1 MGSRSEASRLGALA
15 RLKTALLVSVAAVL
29 GITVPV
35 GGDALEVLVTP
46 LVIVLVYSSLRSVEI
61 EDLHAG
67 TIGPA
72 AVSLL
77 LSYVALPAAAIVVG
91 TALLSRSAFLGVLA
105 MAVGPT
111 TAGSALVWTRLS
123 SGNVAVAG
131 LVSVA
136 SVALAPLVTP
146 ALVAPSVGTRVS
158 VAPLS
163 ILRELG
169 IVVGTGAALA
179 WVVPERIVYD
189 RMDGV
194 SLVAITVLVH
204 VAVVTSAAGDPS
216 LAAIV
221 PVGAAAL
228 AITGFG
234 FVLAFGAATAFDLSA
249 GQRRALYFATSLKN
263 LGIAIV
269 VGSVL
274 ANRGGVGTAIVAYY
288 VVQQLASGLVVGS
301 LSPVSV

>member
-1 MGSRSEASRLGALA
+1 
-15 RLKTALLVSVAAVL
+15 
-29 GITVPV
+29 
-35 GGDALEVLVTP
+35 
-46 LVIVLVYSSLRSVEI
+46 
-61 EDLHAG
+61 
-67 TIGPA
+67 
-72 AVSLL
+72 
-77 LSYVALPAAAIVVG
+77 
-91 TALLSRSAFLGVLA
+91 
-105 MAVGPT
+105 
-111 TAGSALVWTRLS
+111 
-123 SGNVAVAG
+123 
-131 LVSVA
+131 
-136 SVALAPLVTP
+136 VTP

-179 WVVPERIVYD
+179 WVVPERIVSDD

-228 AITGFG
+228 VITGFG
-234 FVLAFGAATAFDLSA
+234 FVLAFGAAMAFDLSA

-274 ANRGGVGTAIVAYY
+274 ANRGGVGTATVAYY

>member
-1 MGSRSEASRLGALA
+1 M
-15 RLKTALLVSVAAVL
+15 
-29 GITVPV
+29 
-35 GGDALEVLVTP
+35 
-46 LVIVLVYSSLRSVEI
+46 
-61 EDLHAG
+61 
-67 TIGPA
+67 
-72 AVSLL
+72 
-77 LSYVALPAAAIVVG
+77 
-91 TALLSRSAFLGVLA
+91 
-105 MAVGPT
+105 
-111 TAGSALVWTRLS
+111 
-123 SGNVAVAG
+123 
-131 LVSVA
+131 
-136 SVALAPLVTP
+136 TP

-169 IVVGTGAALA
+169 IVVGTGTALA
-179 WVVPERIVYD
+179 WVVPEGIVSDD

-194 SLVAITVLVH
+194 SLVAITVLVY
-204 VAVVTSAAGDPS
+204 VAVVTSAASDPS

-234 FVLAFGAATAFDLSA
+234 FVLAFGAAMAFDLSA

-269 VGSVL
+269 VGLAL

>member
-1 MGSRSEASRLGALA
+1 M
-15 RLKTALLVSVAAVL
+15 
-29 GITVPV
+29 
-35 GGDALEVLVTP
+35 
-46 LVIVLVYSSLRSVEI
+46 
-61 EDLHAG
+61 
-67 TIGPA
+67 
-72 AVSLL
+72 
-77 LSYVALPAAAIVVG
+77 
-91 TALLSRSAFLGVLA
+91 
-105 MAVGPT
+105 
-111 TAGSALVWTRLS
+111 
-123 SGNVAVAG
+123 
-131 LVSVA
+131 
-136 SVALAPLVTP
+136 TP

-179 WVVPERIVYD
+179 WVVPEGLVSDD

-194 SLVAITVLVH
+194 SLVAITVLVY
-204 VAVVTSAAGDPS
+204 VAVVTNAAGDPS

-228 AITGFG
+228 VITGFG

-274 ANRGGVGTAIVAYY
+274 ANRGGVGTAIVAYH

>member
-1 MGSRSEASRLGALA
+1 M
-15 RLKTALLVSVAAVL
+15 
-29 GITVPV
+29 
-35 GGDALEVLVTP
+35 
-46 LVIVLVYSSLRSVEI
+46 
-61 EDLHAG
+61 
-67 TIGPA
+67 
-72 AVSLL
+72 
-77 LSYVALPAAAIVVG
+77 
-91 TALLSRSAFLGVLA
+91 
-105 MAVGPT
+105 
-111 TAGSALVWTRLS
+111 
-123 SGNVAVAG
+123 
-131 LVSVA
+131 
-136 SVALAPLVTP
+136 TP

-228 AITGFG
+228 VITGFG

-269 VGSVL
+269 VGSAL